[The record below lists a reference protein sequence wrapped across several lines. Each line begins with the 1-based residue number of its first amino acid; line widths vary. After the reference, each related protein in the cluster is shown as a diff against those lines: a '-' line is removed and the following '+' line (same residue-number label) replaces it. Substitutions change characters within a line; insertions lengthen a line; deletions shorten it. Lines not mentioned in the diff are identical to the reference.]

1 MNRFLSRWTISQR
14 LYIAFGVLL
23 AGVLAVAAVGFRG
36 LSATEVQV
44 HRVVDQIQPASRAAE
59 ALSRQLY
66 QAMAAMGLYLK
77 TREPEHQQAYTVAN
91 KAVEQRLRV
100 LQKALSVLGEVE
112 LMDNYQELARLTAR
126 FTGYESRI
134 LELAGST
141 DKNVPAM
148 ALAAESLNPQN
159 QIILQAQAEM
169 LNSEEE
175 AEAELV
181 DQLAQHSPKFVE
193 ASPGKWELA
202 GEPGPAQE
210 LAQRLPV
217 LNGIHEAR
225 DAWSQ
230 VINGLRGFLAY
241 RDQSF
246 VENLK
251 LYLEQNGAAIER
263 LQAAEDLLTFE
274 QADALERLVAAREA
288 YAAALDKVLAA
299 HGSDRAYEDVYLM
312 RTTIGPLAQRLSD
325 EVSGLLERLN
335 REATAASQNL
345 AAEVGQARHWLM
357 GLALAGLLI
366 ASLLGILLTRSITC
380 KINRAVLA
388 MQEIAEG
395 DGDLSRTLH
404 LEGRDE
410 MAQLGGAFNRF
421 VGRVRN
427 TIAAVSEAV
436 DSMSQATRRMAEVSE
451 QARQGT
457 HEQQRQTTEVAAST
471 TQLTQSARDVQ
482 QVSDQGRDA
491 AHAALGCANQ
501 GGQALGVTQEALEQL
516 ASGVERAA
524 EVVQGLEGD
533 SERIGGVLD
542 VIRGIAEQTNL
553 LALNA
558 AIEAARAGEQGRGF
572 AVVADE
578 VRTLASRTQQS
589 TEEIH
594 GMIERLQLSARE
606 AAAAM
611 QGGREQA
618 HQTVEHARATGE
630 SLEQIIKQVQQ
641 IASAIDQMATAAT
654 QQVASIEQIDRN
666 VRSISE
672 VAQSTDAGAGELE
685 SNVQALDTASANLQ
699 HLVAT
704 FKT

>member
-14 LYIAFGVLL
+14 LYLAFGLLL
-23 AGVLAVAAVGFRG
+23 AGVLGVAAVGLRG

-44 HRVVDQIQPASRAAE
+44 HRVIDQIQPASRAAD

-66 QAMAAMGLYLK
+66 QAMAEMGLYLK
-77 TREPEHQQAYTVAN
+77 TREPEHQQAYTA
-91 KAVEQRLRV
+91 AVEVLEQRLQA
-100 LQKALSVLGEVE
+100 LQKAIAVLGESR
-112 LMDNYQELARLTAR
+112 LTNDYQRLSEITSQFVGYKPRVIELA
-126 FTGYESRI
+126 S
-134 LELAGST
+134 ST

-148 ALAAESLNPQN
+148 ALAAENLNPQN
-159 QIILQAQAEM
+159 QVILQALAEM

-175 AEAELV
+175 AEAELI
-181 DQLAQHSPKFVE
+181 DQLAQQSPRFVE
-193 ASPGKWELA
+193 TSPGKWEVA
-202 GEPGPAQE
+202 DEPGPAQE

-217 LNGIHEAR
+217 LNAIHQAR
-225 DAWSQ
+225 ASWSQ
-230 VINGLRGFLAY
+230 VVNALRGFLAY

-246 VENLK
+246 VENLR
-251 LYLEQNGAAIER
+251 LYLEQNGAAVQR
-263 LQAAEDLLTFE
+263 LQAAEDQLTFE
-274 QADALERLVAAREA
+274 QADALERLVEARKA
-288 YAAALDKVLAA
+288 YTVALDKVLAV

-312 RTTIGPLAQRLSD
+312 RKTVGPLVQRLSG

-335 REATAASQNL
+335 ADATAASGDL
-345 AAEVGQARHWLM
+345 AAEVGQARNWLL
-357 GLALAGLLI
+357 GLALGGLLI
-366 ASLLGILLTRSITC
+366 AALLGTLLTRSITC

-395 DGDLSRTLH
+395 DGDLTRTLD

-427 TIAAVSEAV
+427 TIAAVSDAV
-436 DSMSQATRRMAEVSE
+436 DSMSQATRRMSEVSE

-457 HEQQRQTTEVAAST
+457 REQQRQTTEVAAST
-471 TQLTQSARDVQ
+471 SQLTESARDVQ
-482 QVSDQGRDA
+482 QVSEQSRDA
-491 AHAALGCANQ
+491 AHGALSCASE
-501 GGQALGVTQEALEQL
+501 GGQTLRVTQEALAQL
-516 ASGVERAA
+516 ASGVEQAA
-524 EVVQGLEGD
+524 AVVQSLEED

-594 GMIERLQLSARE
+594 GMIERLQLSTRE

-618 HQTVEHARATGE
+618 HQTVEQARATGA
-630 SLEQIIKQVQQ
+630 SLEQIIDQVQH

-654 QQVASIEQIDRN
+654 QQVASIEQIDQN
-666 VRSISE
+666 VRAISE
-672 VAQSTDAGAGELE
+672 VAQSTNVGAGELE
-685 SNVQALDTASANLQ
+685 SNVQALDAAAANLQ